1 MSFRIVRRELTRRR
15 MDISA
20 VLVVLVL
27 YILWMSTAAQY
38 LHGDL
43 INGVYW
49 SSAPAGSL
57 FPIPYGPGVLQML
70 VLANPV
76 DTFIYCAIFQS
87 GFWLVFIIL
96 SILYILSPFT
106 ISMRVESGKQF

>member
-1 MSFRIVRRELTRRR
+1 
-15 MDISA
+15 
-20 VLVVLVL
+20 
-27 YILWMSTAAQY
+27 MSTVTQF
-38 LHGDL
+38 LHGNLVD
-43 INGVYW
+43 GVYW

-96 SILYILSPFT
+96 SMLYILAPFT
-106 ISMRVESGKQF
+106 ITMKDESGNHF